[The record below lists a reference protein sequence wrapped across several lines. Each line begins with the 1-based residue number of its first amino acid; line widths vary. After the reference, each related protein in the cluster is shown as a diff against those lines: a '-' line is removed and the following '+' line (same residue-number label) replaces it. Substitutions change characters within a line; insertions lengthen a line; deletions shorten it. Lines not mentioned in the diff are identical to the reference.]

1 MLRRIPLGKMNNLRD
16 LGGYPAGDG
25 VTVWERFLRGD
36 NPAGL
41 SEQDIQWLRE
51 RDITTIVDLRSG
63 EELARQPDQL
73 RGQPGFL
80 YHHCPLVGI
89 EKLPNLE
96 ADIGRAYF
104 EAMDRLT
111 CVGRAMRILAA
122 APGGVLFHC
131 TAGKD
136 RTGILAMLLLSLAGV
151 AREDILADYQISET
165 YLAEI
170 IQLIQLRVP
179 DLGGLRRPVQAGVSG
194 GVHGPSAGQ
203 VRLCA
208 GLPPGGRADRWRT
221 GDPAAQAAG
230 LSNERGSSLVFLF
243 QFYTEYGLERTDR
256 PADAGSGSPAVP
268 HHPRDLSRS
277 GRLCAG

>member
-136 RTGILAMLLLSLAGV
+136 RTGIAAALLLSALGVGRETVLEDFVLTNRYLTEQISAAVDAVRARGADDEVIRLVRGLAGV
-151 AREDILADYQISET
+151 DRSCMET
-165 YLAEI
+165 LLDTLDERY
-170 IQLIQLRVP
+170 
-179 DLGGLRRPVQAGVSG
+179 G
-194 GVHGPSAGQ
+194 GVPGFLSAELGFSQ
-203 VRLCA
+203 EELARLRE
-208 GLPPGGRADRWRT
+208 L
-221 GDPAAQAAG
+221 
-230 LSNERGSSLVFLF
+230 
-243 QFYTEYGLERTDR
+243 YLE
-256 PADAGSGSPAVP
+256 
-268 HHPRDLSRS
+268 
-277 GRLCAG
+277 

>member
-36 NPAGL
+36 NPTGL

-179 DLGGLRRPVQAGVSG
+179 DLAAF
-194 GVHGPSAGQ
+194 AGQ
-203 VRLCA
+203 SRREYLEECMDLLLDKYGSVPDYLR
-208 GLPPGGRADRWRT
+208 
-221 GDPAAQAAG
+221 AAG
-230 LSNERGSSLVFLF
+230 L
-243 QFYTEYGLERTDR
+243 TDR
-256 PADAGSGSPAVP
+256 ELETLRHKLLA
-268 HHPRDLSRS
+268 
-277 GRLCAG
+277 